1 MRPQGNSGATVVY
14 ELRARP
20 SMAMVD
26 SRNTPTTPS
35 HPLPAASVRT
45 HTTSVSAEWIGLG
58 FNCGGAVLAWIG
70 VVGTGALAP
79 VTGGASAIGTVVM
92 WGGAIASTGQCAAS
106 VYRTANDYR
115 DRQDINNS
123 LNKSQVYQWTMRSAD
138 IIGLVG
144 VGGSLKELKTTH
156 AVLMEANVDW
166 KVESAGRFSRP
177 MRRQLTTLLELQGGK
192 RVAGAVIGQLLK
204 KRLLDGAAGALGM
217 VSSAASGMVHEIV
230 VWITDETNGSPATP

>member
-1 MRPQGNSGATVVY
+1 M
-14 ELRARP
+14 
-20 SMAMVD
+20 
-26 SRNTPTTPS
+26 
-35 HPLPAASVRT
+35 
-45 HTTSVSAEWIGLG
+45 
-58 FNCGGAVLAWIG
+58 LAWIG